1 MKTHLVY
8 PLGYRV
14 IRRGVKDFKLLWF
27 FQRVEVLFNPTN
39 FSVGDI
45 SDIEGMFGTTKASVV
60 TELFRINGGKLGY
73 YLANLVDK
81 EYYYCGKNLEDVKA
95 KFVELGVTLNA

>member
-1 MKTHLVY
+1 MKTGLVY

-14 IRRGVKDFKLLWF
+14 IRRGVKDSELLWF

-39 FSVGDI
+39 FFVSDKI
-45 SDIEGMFGTTKASVV
+45 SDIEGMFGTTKESVV
-60 TELFRINGGKLGY
+60 TELFKINGGRLGY

-81 EYYYCGKNLEDVKA
+81 EYHYCGENIEDVKA
-95 KFVELGVTLNA
+95 KFVELGVAK